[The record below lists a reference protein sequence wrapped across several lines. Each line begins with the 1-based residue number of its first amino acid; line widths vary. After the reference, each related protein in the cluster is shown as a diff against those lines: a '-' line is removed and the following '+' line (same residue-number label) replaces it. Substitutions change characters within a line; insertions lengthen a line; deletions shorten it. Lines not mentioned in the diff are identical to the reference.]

1 MNENDSLNIID
12 PEVEDR
18 NEKFA
23 AALMGMTSGQI
34 FGLVA
39 LFMGVVGGIMSDLM
53 TGLQYLGF
61 GMGLFLT
68 FSLLHL
74 ALLRR
79 WTGTPPKDSLRT
91 GLAFLVP
98 AGLMGIFWGYAT
110 FSFTDWAI
118 LGYPAGILFVFFL
131 YLGITALEVPPPPS
145 RRTTYIH
152 SPFDRQ
158 ALVIVTLVGTILGVG
173 IGMGSQGHRII
184 GRGPFARAFL
194 ADKITGARSQ
204 VDLVLFGLPKSYRL
218 ENALHLARKN
228 GIHLRILVSRAAAAR
243 YAKDLAALQADHIPI
258 RLLPEPIP
266 SFLHPQALIDRRI
279 LLHGSGGWGS
289 FTPSE
294 GHQMRMVANIL
305 AIGEIRSWQKTFDAL
320 WGDASPLPA
329 PTPGQSPP

>member
-23 AALMGMTSGQI
+23 TALMGMTSGQI
-34 FGLVA
+34 FGMVA

-74 ALLRR
+74 AVLRR
-79 WTGTPPKDSLRT
+79 WTGAPPKDSLRT
-91 GLAFLVP
+91 ALAFLVP
-98 AGLMGIFWGYAT
+98 AGLMGIFWAYAT

-118 LGYPAGILFVFFL
+118 LGYPAGVLFVFLL
-131 YLGITALEVPPPPS
+131 YLGVTALEVPPPPS

-152 SPFDRQ
+152 SPFDRH
-158 ALVIVTLVGTILGVG
+158 ALLIVTLVGTILGVG

-194 ADKITGARSQ
+194 ADKITGARVQ
-204 VDLVLFGLPKSYRL
+204 VDLILFGLPKPYRL
-218 ENALHLARKN
+218 ENALHIARKN
-228 GIHLRILVSRAAAAR
+228 GIHLRILVSRAAADR
-243 YAKDLAALQADHIPI
+243 YAKTLDTLHADHIPVRI
-258 RLLPEPIP
+258 LPEPLP
-266 SFLHPQALIDRRI
+266 SFLRPQALIDRRI
-279 LLHGSGGWGS
+279 FLHGSGGWGS
-289 FTPSE
+289 FTPSD

-305 AIGEIRSWQKTFDAL
+305 AMGEIRSWQKNFEAF
-320 WGDASPLPA
+320 WGEASPLP
-329 PTPGQSPP
+329 TSPPGPSHP